1 MMNNYR
7 LSRTWAQIHIDRL
20 RNNIANIKD
29 FIGNKT
35 KLMAVIKA
43 DAYGH
48 GFYEIARIACKSG
61 ADYLAVACIEEAK
74 QIRKKGIDIPILILG
89 ATPLESV
96 EDLFTYNIIP
106 TVFEKSLPEAMSDYA
121 VKNGKKIKIHIKLDT
136 GMGRIGFCCYDKNE
150 NEIDEI
156 IKISKM
162 PGIEIEGIFT
172 HFACADEKDGE
183 ELTNKQFENFIYA
196 TDVLREN
203 GIDIPIK
210 HCANSAA
217 ICMYKNM
224 HLDMVRAGIILYG
237 EYPSIFVKDNTTLK
251 IQPIMEL
258 KSTVSQVKTLKKGK
272 GISYGQHYTTKNDGE
287 KIAVVCIG
295 YADKYSRILSGKSKV
310 IINGHYANQVGNI
323 CMDQMMIDVTG
334 IEGIKYGNE
343 VTLIG
348 EENGLSITFSDIA
361 ELMNTISYEA
371 MCDLGNRV
379 VRVYFDNN
387 MQVDAVNYL
396 EKI

>member
-1 MMNNYR
+1 MMNNYK
-7 LSRTWAQIHIDRL
+7 LSRTWAEIHVDRL
-20 RNNIANIKD
+20 RKNIFNIKS

-48 GFYEIARIACKSG
+48 GFYEVARIACSSG

-89 ATPLESV
+89 ATPLEYV
-96 EDLFTYNIIP
+96 PELFEYNIIP
-106 TVFEKSLPEAMSDYA
+106 TVFENTLPKAMSEYA
-121 VKNGKKIKIHIKLDT
+121 FKTGKKIKIHIKMDT
-136 GMGRIGFCCYDKNE
+136 GMGRIGFCCYGKDN
-150 NEIDEI
+150 NEISDVV
-156 IKISKM
+156 KISKL

-172 HFACADEKDGE
+172 HFACADEEDGE
-183 ELTNKQFENFIYA
+183 KLTNEQYSNFMFAI
-196 TDVLREN
+196 DELSKK
-203 GIDIPIK
+203 GIDIPVK

-237 EYPSIFVKDNTTLK
+237 EYPSSYVKENTSLE
-251 IQPIMEL
+251 IEPVMEL
-258 KSTVSQVKTLKKGK
+258 KSTISQVKKLKKGK
-272 GISYGQHYTTKNDGE
+272 GISYGQNYKTKNDNE
-287 KIAVVCIG
+287 EIAVVCVG
-295 YADKYSRILSGKSKV
+295 YADKYSRILSGKTKV
-310 IINGHYANQVGNI
+310 IVNGHYAQQVGNI

-334 IEGIKYGNE
+334 IKDISYGNE

-348 EENGLSITFSDIA
+348 KEGDLSITFSDIA
-361 ELMNTISYEA
+361 SLMNTISYEV
-371 MCDLGNRV
+371 MCDIGNRV
-379 VRVYFDNN
+379 VRVYFDDNN
-387 MQVDAVNYL
+387 EVDVLNYL